1 MIMWY
6 TALRFST
13 QLGFRW
19 PSRVLLAA
27 TGMSRSFWD
36 GDELVLELDAA
47 GNPVREYSAY
57 PGIDHP
63 FAARAVHQRG
73 SDRAGGGINPFAYV
87 GEDPGN
93 GRDPWGLVAVAITV
107 VGDAP
112 CDEIW
117 YWVSHPDICPGPPP
131 DPGGAGVGGGFPP
144 LVGGHGGGGG
154 GRKRATA
161 PPRPAVCRN
170 VLGGGPQALRPNSGF
185 MDRGGEHQGVDILS
199 RVGAPVT
206 AYDDG
211 VVVAAGWNPNKYGYE
226 VIIRHTSP
234 GGGAYYTEY
243 AHLQQNLFV
252 QRGERVGANWW
263 LGFVGTTGYPQD
275 QGIPP
280 HLHFEVRTMF
290 RSPGTAGHVDPAGYL
305 CLQ

>member
-1 MIMWY
+1 LI
-6 TALRFST
+6 TPS
-13 QLGFRW
+13 QLGRFISQD
-19 PSRVLLAA
+19 PI
-27 TGMSRSFWD
+27 G
-36 GDELVLELDAA
+36 LV
-47 GNPVREYSAY
+47 
-57 PGIDHP
+57 
-63 FAARAVHQRG
+63 
-73 SDRAGGGINPFAYV
+73 GGINPYSYV
-87 GEDPGN
+87 GDDPVN
-93 GRDPWGLVAVAITV
+93 ERDPTGLVCVDEVVTV
-107 VGDAP
+107 TVTGEAGGQR
-112 CDEIW
+112 EYS
-117 YWVSHPDICPGPPP
+117 YWVTLGC
-131 DPGGAGVGGGFPP
+131 VGGRGPDLYTWRPQPRFP
-144 LVGGHGGGGG
+144 GGGGG
-154 GRKRATA
+154 GGGNQAAA

-234 GGGAYYTEY
+234 GGGAYYTQY